1 MSTHLSHPNPC
12 GHETDDREVNE
23 IVPADEDPDIRQ
35 PLAKSD
41 VEVIIH
47 FFQVWQQR

>member
-1 MSTHLSHPNPC
+1 MCPHPS
-12 GHETDDREVNE
+12 DDREVNE
-23 IVPADEDPDIRQ
+23 IVPADEDPEIRQ